1 MMEDKNKV
9 FIDELDGYRDKI
21 KNVRESLSTKYNNDM
36 NKDVVKLLRH
46 AEHVIDD
53 HIETLK

>member
-1 MMEDKNKV
+1 MEDKNKV